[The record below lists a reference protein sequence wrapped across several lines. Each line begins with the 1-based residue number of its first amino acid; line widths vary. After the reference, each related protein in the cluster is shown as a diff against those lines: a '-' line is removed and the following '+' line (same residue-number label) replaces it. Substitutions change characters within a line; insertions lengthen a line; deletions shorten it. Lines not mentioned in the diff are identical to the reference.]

1 MFVLRSSRFVRAHA
15 LAIIALATMAA
26 CKESAE
32 PARAAAILGLPATD
46 SVRIGKTI
54 GWSVSLRDAEG
65 NPVSG
70 RRITW
75 TSLNEQWA
83 SVDDNG
89 TVTGVAY
96 GQTTITARA
105 DDAVATVTVL
115 VQEPVVSVVLFP
127 SNPTIPVG
135 GSQSLTVAV
144 SDRNGIALPGRA
156 VEFSSSNTSV
166 ATVNSSGVVVA
177 VTQGTAT
184 ITGRAVQ
191 DGISGTS
198 QVTVVQVPVN
208 NVTISPAG
216 SHTVFQGSSLQLT
229 ATLRD
234 GSGNIITGR
243 PVNWTTSNQAVATVS
258 QTGLVTGV
266 ALGNAQITAE
276 SEGRTGTVS
285 VAVAPPLIA
294 TVSLTPNPGT
304 VQVGSALQMSLD
316 LRDAAGN
323 PLTTTGRTVIWSSSN
338 RPVATVQD
346 GVVAGVSVGTATITA
361 TVDGK
366 PASATI
372 NVTPR

>member
-1 MFVLRSSRFVRAHA
+1 MFVSRSSRFVRAHA
-15 LAIIALATMAA
+15 LVIIALASMAA
-26 CKESAE
+26 CKEAAE
-32 PARAAAILGLPATD
+32 PARAAAIVGLPSTD
-46 SVRIGKTI
+46 SVRIGKTV
-54 GWSVSLRDAEG
+54 GWSVGLRDAEG
-65 NPVSG
+65 NPVTG
-70 RRITW
+70 RRISW
-75 TSLNEQWA
+75 TSLDPQWA

-89 TVTGVAY
+89 LVTGIAY

-105 DDAVATVTVL
+105 DDAVANVTML

-135 GSQSLTVAV
+135 GSQNLTVAV
-144 SDRNGIALPGRA
+144 NDRNGIALQGRA

-191 DGISGTS
+191 DGVSGTS

-208 NVTISPAG
+208 SVTISPAG
-216 SHTVFQGSSLQLT
+216 SHTVFLGSSLQLM

-234 GSGNIITGR
+234 GGGNVLTGR

-258 QTGLVTGV
+258 QTGLVSAV

-285 VAVAPPLIA
+285 VAVALPPVA
-294 TVSLTPNPGT
+294 TISITPNPGA
-304 VQVGSALQMSLD
+304 VQVGSSLQMTLD

-323 PLTTTGRTVIWSSSN
+323 PLTTTGRTVIWASSN

-346 GVVAGVSVGTATITA
+346 GVVTGVSVGTATITA

-372 NVTPR
+372 NVTPK